1 MATKRINTYSVIQP
15 AANTSALGV
24 DSSDNTV
31 LLDMSDVALLADVTA
46 AVAAAAAPPGVLQA
60 YAGSTPPTGWLLC
73 DGSAVSRTTYSELF
87 SAIGTTWG
95 IGDNSTTFNLPDG
108 RGAVLRGTGTGTVN
122 GRDKVGPAVGDKQED
137 QMQRI
142 TGKIGD
148 DSGSGLRM
156 GDDGEVSNTE
166 EGALKT
172 TTGAS
177 SGRESGSRSSF
188 GSIAFDS
195 ANSPGARVPDETAIA
210 DPADTE
216 TRPYSIGVQW
226 IIKT

>member
-46 AVAAAAAPPGVLQA
+46 AVAAASAPPGVLQA

-73 DGSAVSRTTYSELF
+73 DGSAVSRTTYSALF

-108 RGAVLRGTGTGTVN
+108 RGAVLRGTGTGSVN
-122 GRDKVGPAVGDKQED
+122 GRDKVGPAVGSKQED

-142 TGKIGD
+142 TGAIAEATLTGF
-148 DSGSGLRM
+148 
-156 GDDGEVSNTE
+156 NTHGGQT
-166 EGALKT
+166 GALGSVAANVSAGST
-172 TTGAS
+172 VA
-177 SGRESGSRSSF
+177 GRGMTSLSF
-188 GSIAFDS
+188 NS
-195 ANSPGARVPDETAIA
+195 ANSPDARASATTDG
-210 DPADTE
+210 E
-216 TRPYSIGVQW
+216 TRAYSIGVQW